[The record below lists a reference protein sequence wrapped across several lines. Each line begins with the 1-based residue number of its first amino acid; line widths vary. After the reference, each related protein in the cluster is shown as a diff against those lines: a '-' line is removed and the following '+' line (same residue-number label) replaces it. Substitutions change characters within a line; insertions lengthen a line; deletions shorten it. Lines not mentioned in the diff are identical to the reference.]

1 MWVLQQAAPM
11 CLCVCAVCM
20 WPLLCWEEEAKQ
32 AVASTLLTS
41 LPDSNMGITGE
52 EASATHHCP
61 RHTCTRLSPPHLTP
75 PHPLCAPPHT
85 HTRPV
90 PPLSSSACTP
100 HRSCLTRSTT
110 ATSWPCCLSRP
121 STPPRCRTWPTWRT
135 WSTAAT
141 TPTSTLDWTG
151 AGSSHWTDSRCVLKQ
166 VVGQVHS

>member
-75 PHPLCAPPHT
+75 PHPFCAPPPPQHT
-85 HTRPV
+85 PAPSHPF
-90 PPLSSSACTP
+90 PPLHAHPTDPVSRDQPRLQAGHAACRDLQHHP
-100 HRSCLTRSTT
+100 GAEPGPPGAPGRQQR
-110 ATSWPCCLSRP
+110 RP
-121 STPPRCRTWPTWRT
+121 LPQ
-135 WSTAAT
+135 
-141 TPTSTLDWTG
+141 LWTG
-151 AGSSHWTDSRCVLKQ
+151 RGPVHHTGQTAGVS
-166 VVGQVHS
+166 